1 MATKKIVSDRI
12 NKKGY
17 FFIIPFVL
25 IYLLFN
31 FWPTI
36 YTFILSVGDLKGLKK
51 TFKIIGFGNYVRLV
65 TDKYFWGSV
74 ANTFIIW
81 GINFLPQL
89 GMALLL
95 AVWFTDVK
103 LRLKGTGLFRAI
115 FYMPNL
121 MTAASVALL
130 FRSLFG
136 YPVGPVNQMLLGFG
150 LVEKAYQFDRN
161 GWALRGIVAFIQW
174 WMWCGQTLILLMAG
188 ITSIS
193 PSLYE
198 SATID
203 GANDWQCTW
212 KITVPLLRPIMFF
225 LLITSMVGGMQMFDI
240 PFLITND
247 MNGGVNF
254 MCRTMAVYMYNIG
267 FQGKT
272 NYSYAAAISVGVFII
287 TTVLAVLINKITAER
302 KPRKRKAYVAAVGG
316 SK

>member
-17 FFIIPFVL
+17 YFIIPFVL
-25 IYLLFN
+25 VYLLFN

-51 TFKIIGFGNYVRLV
+51 SFKIIGFGNFVRLV

-81 GINFLPQL
+81 GLNFAPQL
-89 GMALLL
+89 GIALLL

-103 LRLKGTGLFRAI
+103 LRLKGTGLFRAV

-121 MTAASVALL
+121 LTAASVALL
-130 FRSLFG
+130 FKSLFG
-136 YPVGPVNQMLLGFG
+136 YPVGPANQMLLGFG

-161 GWALRGIVAFIQW
+161 GWALRFIIAFIQW

-240 PFLITND
+240 PFLLTD
-247 MNGGVNF
+247 MRGGVNF
-254 MCRTMAVYMYNIG
+254 MCRTMAVYLYNIG
-267 FQGKT
+267 FQGT
-272 NYSYAAAISVGVFII
+272 NQYSYAAAIAIGMFII
-287 TTVLAVLINKITAER
+287 TVVLSRVINWLTSDHSRVKHAVEEAK
-302 KPRKRKAYVAAVGG
+302 
-316 SK
+316 